1 MDIAMNLRTLFAVA
15 ALLTAAVPAHA
26 DEIYR
31 SVMPN
36 GDVLYG
42 ETAHPAAKLVSKVQ
56 RPPSGVTVV
65 TPGDRARAAQIQPR
79 RGGASVIAPKQR
91 TSPDGGAASGTTYG
105 STSLPK
111 REY

>member
-1 MDIAMNLRTLFAVA
+1 MKLRAVLA
-15 ALLTAAVPAHA
+15 AGALLAAIVPAAHA

-42 ETAHPAAKLVSKVQ
+42 ESAFPGAKSVSKVQ
-56 RPPSGVTVV
+56 RPPSGVVVV
-65 TPGDRARAAQIQPR
+65 TQADKAMANQIQPR
-79 RGGASVIAPKQR
+79 RGESVVIPAKERPAVQGR
-91 TSPDGGAASGTTYG
+91 AASGTTYG
-105 STSLPK
+105 TSSLPR